1 MKEMK
6 KTMFARRL
14 CRRPVTRL
22 APLLLIAALAGC
34 GQSSLNGEI
43 DDFYNPPMHYQR
55 HPISVVKDTARIELV
70 PHRGGLTRIERNEV
84 ARFAQSALATAS
96 RSVGLSHPR
105 NAGAAATAGE
115 VRSILVGEGVPPYMI
130 VTTAYNGGGP
140 VSLSFSRTV
149 ARTEPCG
156 DWNDNLARTGDNEP
170 FANFGCAHQQNIAAV
185 VADPNDFVTPRAE
198 TPADAPRKSQI
209 FTNYRTPKD
218 PSTPV
223 NAEQNAWISE
233 VGQ

>member
-70 PHRGGLTRIERNEV
+70 PHRGGLRSERNEA
-84 ARFAQSALATAS
+84 ARFAHSALAPAS
-96 RSVGLSHPR
+96 RSVGVRCRGGRHRRRGQVHPGWR
-105 NAGAAATAGE
+105 RRAALHD
-115 VRSILVGEGVPPYMI
+115 RDHRL
-130 VTTAYNGGGP
+130 
-140 VSLSFSRTV
+140 
-149 ARTEPCG
+149 
-156 DWNDNLARTGDNEP
+156 
-170 FANFGCAHQQNIAAV
+170 
-185 VADPNDFVTPRAE
+185 
-198 TPADAPRKSQI
+198 
-209 FTNYRTPKD
+209 
-218 PSTPV
+218 
-223 NAEQNAWISE
+223 
-233 VGQ
+233 